1 MSERE
6 ALEQQAVSALLSQ
19 SVSDETDAVKKASG
33 QGYFEGAEGV
43 GSPQH
48 KSSSSEQ
55 QQIHSGNQIHTSVGK
70 TSPKKAVGSS
80 IAPYQKARDDSKESS
95 RKKKKDAAA
104 GEKAAKVYRL
114 TNQLSHETEIADGFY
129 DPGRDTEPLP
139 PLASFYRHNNF
150 GREVIVVDTQTD
162 LDLALAV
169 AEAQK
174 EVGALLCQLS
184 AKSLLDSVGNC
195 NIEAM

>member
-1 MSERE
+1 MSARERE

-19 SVSDETDAVKKASG
+19 SVSDEADAVKKASREG
-33 QGYFEGAEGV
+33 KVEGAKGV
-43 GSPQH
+43 ASQQH
-48 KSSSSEQ
+48 KSSEQ
-55 QQIHSGNQIHTSVGK
+55 QQTHSRNETNTIAGE
-70 TSPKKAVGSS
+70 TSPKKSVGSS

-95 RKKKKDAAA
+95 RTKKKDAAA

-114 TNQLSHETEIADGFY
+114 TNQLNHETEIADGFY
-129 DPGRDTEPLP
+129 DPGRDTETLP
-139 PLASFYRHNNF
+139 PLACFYRHNNF

-174 EVGALLCQLS
+174 EVGAL
-184 AKSLLDSVGNC
+184 A
-195 NIEAM
+195 